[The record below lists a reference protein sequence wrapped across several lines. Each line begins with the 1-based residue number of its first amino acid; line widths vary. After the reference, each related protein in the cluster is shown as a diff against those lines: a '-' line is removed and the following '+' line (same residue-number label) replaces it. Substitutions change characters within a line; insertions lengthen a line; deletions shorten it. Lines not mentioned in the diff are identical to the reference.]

1 MIQIA
6 FSSLAFFEWERL
18 QHPEIEDPEIVLEH
32 GIAYLKKYLITFYTK
47 KYLLFLFRI
56 LIRLDKIRILISLK
70 MLRDGWFH
78 GIFNKNDCKINYYK

>member
-32 GIAYLKKYLITFYTK
+32 GIAYLKK
-47 KYLLFLFRI
+47 
-56 LIRLDKIRILISLK
+56 
-70 MLRDGWFH
+70 
-78 GIFNKNDCKINYYK
+78 IFNNVLYLEVFIIFI

>member
-32 GIAYLKKYLITFYTK
+32 GITYLKK
-47 KYLLFLFRI
+47 
-56 LIRLDKIRILISLK
+56 
-70 MLRDGWFH
+70 
-78 GIFNKNDCKINYYK
+78 IFNNVLY